1 MWFISS
7 NIKYAKRS
15 EIKKTFAQFRPGPLF
30 FSKPRNKTVSI
41 ILFMDVDGFV
51 QTKVL
56 PEFRDVVAILRRL
69 MMETAPD
76 VKETISYG
84 ILAFKIKHIIAVINP
99 TKKGITFAF
108 SRGAKFEDTYGL
120 LKGIGKVS
128 RHIKI
133 ETIDTIDKE
142 ALRYYIKQAL
152 ELDAK

>member
-1 MWFISS
+1 
-7 NIKYAKRS
+7 
-15 EIKKTFAQFRPGPLF
+15 
-30 FSKPRNKTVSI
+30 
-41 ILFMDVDGFV
+41 MDVDGFV